1 MDFGGLLVPA
11 GGITL
16 QPGTYDH
23 KPIAMKTLSLKLPEA
38 LDSQLGAVA
47 RQRRSSKSEVV
58 RCALDAYL
66 ADEAIPR
73 QGSALDVAG
82 DLVGAL
88 EGPDDLSYQAEHMHG
103 YGQ

>member
-1 MDFGGLLVPA
+1 MTINPS
-11 GGITL
+11 
-16 QPGTYDH
+16 P
-23 KPIAMKTLSLKLPEA
+23 MKTLSLKLPEA